1 MEHHSLSLLNDIAFS
16 IIFATFFS
24 HIARVTKQ
32 PLILGY
38 VAGGLLLGPNLGLGL
53 VVNEESIEL
62 ISEIGLILL
71 LFIIG
76 LEIDLKE
83 LARMGKSMFI
93 LGISQFVFCVLFGLF
108 FFKGILSGS
117 TGKFDLLY
125 FSIALAISSTMI
137 VVKLLHDKFEVST
150 IAGRLTIGVLVLQD
164 IWAIIFMGV
173 QPNLQD
179 PQILKIAG
187 SLGIGLVLICVA
199 FLISRFFLSRLFQAA
214 ASKPELILITSIAWC
229 FLLCGF
235 AERAGLSKEM
245 GALIAGVSIA
255 AFPYGADVIVKLS
268 GIRDFFIT
276 LFFVALGMKIP
287 IPSFQIISVSLIAVV
302 FVIFSRV
309 ITVATPVYFSG
320 KGLRAGVVT
329 GLNLAQISEFS
340 LVILALGMGYGH
352 ISKELESTVLT
363 SMILAS
369 VVSTYIILFNDPISR
384 FILKLLGM
392 VGLKEKEDEK
402 TESDITG
409 QPKRDIVILG
419 YFRIAQGLLEGI
431 EREKP
436 EWLNRI
442 LVVDFNPVF
451 RQSLEAKGIRWA
463 YGDLA
468 NPETLH
474 HLGIE
479 DARYVICTIS
489 DMILKGT
496 TNRRLLESL
505 KAICHHTQPS
515 IILTTDDAQEAD
527 VLVSS
532 GAAHVIVPGRISGM
546 SLFKEMK
553 TIVDHTKNGVEKS
566 AVKTVK
572 ATSATILDSKKK
584 KAVGKKTTSKSK
596 VKGK

>member
-1 MEHHSLSLLNDIAFS
+1 MEHHSLSLLNDIALS

-24 HIARVTKQ
+24 HIARITKQ

-38 VAGGLLLGPNLGLGL
+38 VAGGLLLGPNLGFSL
-53 VVNEESIEL
+53 VINEESIEL

-83 LARMGKSMFI
+83 LARMGKSMFV
-93 LGISQFVFCVLFGLF
+93 LGIVQFVFCVLFGLL
-108 FFKGILSGS
+108 FFKWILAGS
-117 TGKFDLLY
+117 TGRFDLLY
-125 FSIALAISSTMI
+125 FAIALAISSTMI

-173 QPNLQD
+173 QPNLQN

-187 SLGIGLVLICVA
+187 SLGIGLVLICVS
-199 FLISRFFLSRLFQAA
+199 FLISRFFLSKLFHAA

-235 AERAGLSKEM
+235 AEKAGLSKEM

-255 AFPYGADVIVKLS
+255 AFPYGADVIAKLS

-287 IPSFQIISVSLIAVV
+287 IPSVQILSISLIAVV

-309 ITVATPVYFSG
+309 VTVATPVYLSG
-320 KGLRAGVVT
+320 KGLRAGIVT

-340 LVILALGMGYGH
+340 LVILSLGMGYDH

-384 FILKLLGM
+384 FILKILNII
-392 VGLKEKEDEK
+392 GLKEKEDEEDQ
-402 TESDITG
+402 TESHITG
-409 QPKRDIVILG
+409 QSKRDIVILG

-442 LVVDFNPVF
+442 LIVDFNPVF

-479 DARYVICTIS
+479 EAKYVICTIS

-496 TNRRLLESL
+496 TSRRLLESL
-505 KAICHHTQPS
+505 KVICHRTQPS
-515 IILTTDDAQEAD
+515 IILTTDDVQEAEI
-527 VLVSS
+527 LVKS

-553 TIVDHTKNGVEKS
+553 TIVDHSKRSMENQTYD
-566 AVKTVK
+566 T
-572 ATSATILDSKKK
+572 KKK
-584 KAVGKKTTSKSK
+584 KPMRKKIASRAK
-596 VKGK
+596 VK

>member
-1 MEHHSLSLLNDIAFS
+1 MEHQSLSLLNDIALS

-24 HIARVTKQ
+24 HIARITKQ

-38 VAGGLLLGPNLGLGL
+38 VAGGLLLGPNLGLSL

-93 LGISQFVFCVLFGLF
+93 LGVVQFVFCVLFGLLF
-108 FFKGILSGS
+108 FREILSNFS
-117 TGKFDLLY
+117 GKFDLLY

-164 IWAIIFMGV
+164 IWAIIFMGI
-173 QPNLQD
+173 QPSLQD
-179 PQILKIAG
+179 PQILKIVS
-187 SLGIGLVLICVA
+187 SLGVGSILVCVS

-235 AERAGLSKEM
+235 AEKAGLSKEM
-245 GALIAGVSIA
+245 GALIAGISIA
-255 AFPYGADVIVKLS
+255 AFPYGADVIAKLS

-287 IPSFQIISVSLIAVV
+287 IPSIQIISVSLIAVV

-309 ITVATPVYFSG
+309 LTVATPVYFSG
-320 KGLRAGVVT
+320 RGLRAGIVT

-340 LVILALGMGYGH
+340 LVILSLGMGYGH

-369 VVSTYIILFNDPISR
+369 VVSTYIIFFNDPISR
-384 FILKLLGM
+384 FVLKLLGM
-392 VGLKEKEDEK
+392 VGLKEEER
-402 TESDITG
+402 TEPYTDG
-409 QPKRDIVILG
+409 RPKRDIVILG
-419 YFRIAQGLLEGI
+419 YFRIAQSLLEEI

-442 LVVDFNPVF
+442 LIVDFNPVF
-451 RQSLEAKGIRWA
+451 RRFLEAKGIRWA

-496 TNRRLLESL
+496 TNRRLLESI
-505 KAICHHTQPS
+505 KGICHHTQPS
-515 IILTTDDAQEAD
+515 IILTTDDVQEAE
-527 VLVSS
+527 VLIES

-553 TIVDHTKNGVEKS
+553 TIVDHSKNGITNVRLK
-566 AVKTVK
+566 
-572 ATSATILDSKKK
+572 SKKK
-584 KAVGKKTTSKSK
+584 QVVSKSK
-596 VKGK
+596 VRIK

>member
-1 MEHHSLSLLNDIAFS
+1 MEYHSLSLLNDIALS

-24 HIARVTKQ
+24 HIARITKQ

-38 VAGGLLLGPNLGLGL
+38 VAGGLLLGPNLGLSL
-53 VVNEESIEL
+53 VINEESIEL

-83 LARMGKSMFI
+83 LARMGKSMFV
-93 LGISQFVFCVLFGLF
+93 LGIVQFVFCVLFGFF
-108 FFKGILSGS
+108 FFKWILANS

-125 FSIALAISSTMI
+125 FAIALAISSTMI

-173 QPNLQD
+173 QPNLQN

-187 SLGIGLVLICVA
+187 SLGIGLVLICVS
-199 FLISRFFLSRLFQAA
+199 FLISRFFLSKLFNAA

-235 AERAGLSKEM
+235 AEKAGLSKEM

-255 AFPYGADVIVKLS
+255 AFPYGADVIAKLS

-287 IPSFQIISVSLIAVV
+287 IPSIQILSISLIAVV
-302 FVIFSRV
+302 FVILSRV
-309 ITVATPVYFSG
+309 ITVATPVYLSG
-320 KGLRAGVVT
+320 KGLRAGIVT

-340 LVILALGMGYGH
+340 LVILSLGMGYGH

-384 FILKLLGM
+384 FILKILNM
-392 VGLKEKEDEK
+392 IGLKEKEDEEDQ
-402 TESDITG
+402 TESYITG
-409 QPKRDIVILG
+409 QSKRDIVILG

-442 LVVDFNPVF
+442 LIVDFNPVF

-479 DARYVICTIS
+479 EAKYVICTIS

-496 TNRRLLESL
+496 TSRRLLESL
-505 KAICHHTQPS
+505 KVICHRTQPS
-515 IILTTDDAQEAD
+515 IILTTDDVQEAEI
-527 VLVSS
+527 LVKS

-553 TIVDHTKNGVEKS
+553 TIVDHSKRSLES
-566 AVKTVK
+566 Q
-572 ATSATILDSKKK
+572 TSSVKKK
-584 KAVGKKTTSKSK
+584 KTMKKKVSSTSKIK
-596 VKGK
+596 VK

>member
-1 MEHHSLSLLNDIAFS
+1 MEHHSLSLLNDIALS

-24 HIARVTKQ
+24 HIARITKQ

-38 VAGGLLLGPNLGLGL
+38 VAGGLLLGPNLGLSL
-53 VVNEESIEL
+53 VINEESIEL

-83 LARMGKSMFI
+83 LARMGKSMFV
-93 LGISQFVFCVLFGLF
+93 LGIVQFVFCVLFGLF
-108 FFKGILSGS
+108 FFQWILAGS
-117 TGKFDLLY
+117 TGRFDLLY
-125 FSIALAISSTMI
+125 FAIALAISSTMI

-173 QPNLQD
+173 QPNLQN

-187 SLGIGLVLICVA
+187 SLGIGLVLICVS
-199 FLISRFFLSRLFQAA
+199 FLISRFFLSKLFHAA

-235 AERAGLSKEM
+235 AEKAGLSKEM

-255 AFPYGADVIVKLS
+255 AFPYGADVIAKLS

-287 IPSFQIISVSLIAVV
+287 IPSIQILSVSLIAVV

-309 ITVATPVYFSG
+309 ITVATPVYLSG
-320 KGLRAGVVT
+320 KGLRAGIVA

-340 LVILALGMGYGH
+340 LVILSLGMGYGH

-384 FILKLLGM
+384 FILKILNM
-392 VGLKEKEDEK
+392 IGLKEKEDEEDQ
-402 TESDITG
+402 TESHITG
-409 QPKRDIVILG
+409 QSKRDIVILG

-442 LVVDFNPVF
+442 LIVDFNPVF

-479 DARYVICTIS
+479 EAKYVICTIS

-496 TNRRLLESL
+496 TSRRLLESL
-505 KAICHHTQPS
+505 KVICHRTQPS
-515 IILTTDDAQEAD
+515 IILTTDDVQEAEI
-527 VLVSS
+527 LVKS

-553 TIVDHTKNGVEKS
+553 TIVDHSKGAMEN
-566 AVKTVK
+566 
-572 ATSATILDSKKK
+572 IKKK
-584 KAVGKKTTSKSK
+584 KPIRKRVSPNSK
-596 VKGK
+596 VKVK

>member
-1 MEHHSLSLLNDIAFS
+1 MEHQSLSLLNDIALS
-16 IIFATFFS
+16 IIFATLFS
-24 HIARVTKQ
+24 HIARITKQ

-38 VAGGLLLGPNLGLGL
+38 VAGGLLLGPNLGLSL
-53 VVNEESIEL
+53 VVNKESIEL

-93 LGISQFVFCVLFGLF
+93 LGIVQFVFCVLLGLLF
-108 FFKGILSGS
+108 FREILANFS
-117 TGKFDLLY
+117 GKFDLLY
-125 FSIALAISSTMI
+125 FAIALAISSTMI

-164 IWAIIFMGV
+164 IWAIIFMGI
-173 QPNLQD
+173 QPSLQD
-179 PQILKIAG
+179 PQILKIVS
-187 SLGIGLVLICVA
+187 SLGVGSVLVCVS

-245 GALIAGVSIA
+245 GALIAGISIA
-255 AFPYGADVIVKLS
+255 AFPYGADVIAKLS

-287 IPSFQIISVSLIAVV
+287 IPSIQIISVSLVAVV

-309 ITVATPVYFSG
+309 LTVATPVYFSG
-320 KGLRAGVVT
+320 RGLRAGIVT

-340 LVILALGMGYGH
+340 LVILSLGMGYGH

-369 VVSTYIILFNDPISR
+369 VVSTYIIFFNDPISR
-384 FILKLLGM
+384 FILRLLGII
-392 VGLKEKEDEK
+392 GLKEEK
-402 TESDITG
+402 RTESYTNG
-409 QPKRDIVILG
+409 RPKRDIVILG
-419 YFRIAQGLLEGI
+419 YFRIAQSLLEEI

-442 LVVDFNPVF
+442 LIVDFNPVF
-451 RQSLEAKGIRWA
+451 RGFLEAKGIRWA

-496 TNRRLLESL
+496 TNRRLLESI
-505 KAICHHTQPS
+505 KGICHHTQPS
-515 IILTTDDAQEAD
+515 IILTTDDVEEAE
-527 VLVSS
+527 VLVKS

-553 TIVDHTKNGVEKS
+553 TIVNHSKNDTANVPLK
-566 AVKTVK
+566 
-572 ATSATILDSKKK
+572 SKKK
-584 KAVGKKTTSKSK
+584 PLKKQVVSKSK
-596 VKGK
+596 VKAK

>member
-1 MEHHSLSLLNDIAFS
+1 MEHHSLSLLNDIALS

-24 HIARVTKQ
+24 HIARITKQ

-38 VAGGLLLGPNLGLGL
+38 VAGGLLLGPNLGLSL
-53 VVNEESIEL
+53 VINEESIEL

-83 LARMGKSMFI
+83 LARMGKSMFV
-93 LGISQFVFCVLFGLF
+93 LGIVQFVFCVLFGLF
-108 FFKGILSGS
+108 FFQWILAGS
-117 TGKFDLLY
+117 TGRFDLLY
-125 FSIALAISSTMI
+125 FAIALAISSTMI

-173 QPNLQD
+173 QPNLQN

-187 SLGIGLVLICVA
+187 SLGIGLVLICVS
-199 FLISRFFLSRLFQAA
+199 FLISRFFLSKLFHAA

-235 AERAGLSKEM
+235 AEKAGLSKEM

-255 AFPYGADVIVKLS
+255 AFPYGADVIAKLS

-287 IPSFQIISVSLIAVV
+287 IPSIQILSVSLIAVV

-309 ITVATPVYFSG
+309 ITVATPVYLSG
-320 KGLRAGVVT
+320 KGLRAGIVA

-340 LVILALGMGYGH
+340 LVILSLGMGYGH

-384 FILKLLGM
+384 FILKILNM
-392 VGLKEKEDEK
+392 VGLKEKEDEEDQ
-402 TESDITG
+402 TESHITG
-409 QPKRDIVILG
+409 QSKRDIVILG

-442 LVVDFNPVF
+442 LIVDFNPVF

-479 DARYVICTIS
+479 EAKYVICTIS

-496 TNRRLLESL
+496 TSRRLLESL
-505 KAICHHTQPS
+505 KVICHRTQPS
-515 IILTTDDAQEAD
+515 IILTTDDVQEAEI
-527 VLVSS
+527 LVKS

-553 TIVDHTKNGVEKS
+553 TIVDHSKGAMEN
-566 AVKTVK
+566 
-572 ATSATILDSKKK
+572 IKKK
-584 KAVGKKTTSKSK
+584 KPIRKRVSPNSK
-596 VKGK
+596 VKAK

>member
-1 MEHHSLSLLNDIAFS
+1 MEHHSLSLLNDIALS

-24 HIARVTKQ
+24 HIARITKQ

-38 VAGGLLLGPNLGLGL
+38 VAGGLLLGPNLGFSL
-53 VVNEESIEL
+53 VINEESIEL

-83 LARMGKSMFI
+83 LARMGKSMFV
-93 LGISQFVFCVLFGLF
+93 LGIVQFVFCVLFGLL
-108 FFKGILSGS
+108 FFKWILAGS
-117 TGKFDLLY
+117 TGRFDLLY
-125 FSIALAISSTMI
+125 FAIALAISSTMI

-173 QPNLQD
+173 QPNLQN

-187 SLGIGLVLICVA
+187 SLGIGLVLICVS
-199 FLISRFFLSRLFQAA
+199 FLISRYFLSKLFHAA

-235 AERAGLSKEM
+235 AEKAGLSKEM

-255 AFPYGADVIVKLS
+255 AFPYGADVIAKLS

-287 IPSFQIISVSLIAVV
+287 IPSVQILSISLIAVV

-309 ITVATPVYFSG
+309 ITVATPVYLSG
-320 KGLRAGVVT
+320 KGLRAGIVT

-340 LVILALGMGYGH
+340 LVILSLGMGYGH

-384 FILKLLGM
+384 FILKILNII
-392 VGLKEKEDEK
+392 GLKEKEDEEDQ
-402 TESDITG
+402 TESHITG
-409 QPKRDIVILG
+409 QSKRDIVILG

-442 LVVDFNPVF
+442 LIVDFNPVF

-479 DARYVICTIS
+479 EAKYVICTIS

-496 TNRRLLESL
+496 TSRRLLESL
-505 KAICHHTQPS
+505 KVICHRTQPS
-515 IILTTDDAQEAD
+515 IILTTDDVQEAEI
-527 VLVSS
+527 LVKS

-553 TIVDHTKNGVEKS
+553 AIVDHSKQSMDNQTYD
-566 AVKTVK
+566 T
-572 ATSATILDSKKK
+572 KKK
-584 KAVGKKTTSKSK
+584 KPMRKKIASKAK
-596 VKGK
+596 VK

>member
-1 MEHHSLSLLNDIAFS
+1 MEHHSLSLLNDIALS

-24 HIARVTKQ
+24 HIARITKQ

-38 VAGGLLLGPNLGLGL
+38 VAGGLLLGPNLGFSL
-53 VVNEESIEL
+53 VINEESIEL

-83 LARMGKSMFI
+83 LARMGKSMFV
-93 LGISQFVFCVLFGLF
+93 LGIVQFVFCVLFGLL
-108 FFKGILSGS
+108 FFKWILAGS
-117 TGKFDLLY
+117 TGRFDLLY
-125 FSIALAISSTMI
+125 FAIALAISSTMI

-173 QPNLQD
+173 QPNLQN

-187 SLGIGLVLICVA
+187 SLGIGLVLICVS
-199 FLISRFFLSRLFQAA
+199 FLISRFFLSKLFHAA

-235 AERAGLSKEM
+235 AEKAGLSKEM

-255 AFPYGADVIVKLS
+255 AFPYGADVIAKLS

-287 IPSFQIISVSLIAVV
+287 IPSVQILSISLIAVV

-309 ITVATPVYFSG
+309 ITVATPVYLSG
-320 KGLRAGVVT
+320 KGLRAGIVT

-340 LVILALGMGYGH
+340 LVILSLGMGYGH

-384 FILKLLGM
+384 FILKILNII
-392 VGLKEKEDEK
+392 GLKEKEDEEDQ
-402 TESDITG
+402 TESHITG
-409 QPKRDIVILG
+409 QSKRDIVILG

-442 LVVDFNPVF
+442 LIVDFNPVF

-479 DARYVICTIS
+479 EAKYVICTIS

-496 TNRRLLESL
+496 TSRRLLESL
-505 KAICHHTQPS
+505 KVICHRTQPS
-515 IILTTDDAQEAD
+515 IILTTDDVQEAEI
-527 VLVSS
+527 LVKS

-553 TIVDHTKNGVEKS
+553 TIVDHSKQSMDNQTYD
-566 AVKTVK
+566 T
-572 ATSATILDSKKK
+572 KKK
-584 KAVGKKTTSKSK
+584 KPMRKKIASKTK
-596 VKGK
+596 VK

>member
-1 MEHHSLSLLNDIAFS
+1 MEHHSLSLLNDIALS

-24 HIARVTKQ
+24 HIARITKQ

-38 VAGGLLLGPNLGLGL
+38 VAGGLLLGPNLGLSL
-53 VVNEESIEL
+53 VINEESIEL

-83 LARMGKSMFI
+83 LARMGKSMFV
-93 LGISQFVFCVLFGLF
+93 LGIVQFVFCVLFGLF
-108 FFKGILSGS
+108 FFQWILAGS
-117 TGKFDLLY
+117 TGRFDLLY
-125 FSIALAISSTMI
+125 FAIALAISSTMI

-173 QPNLQD
+173 QPNLQN

-187 SLGIGLVLICVA
+187 SLGIGLVLICVS
-199 FLISRFFLSRLFQAA
+199 FLISRFFLSKLFHAA

-235 AERAGLSKEM
+235 AEKAGLSKEM

-255 AFPYGADVIVKLS
+255 AFPYGADVIAKLS

-287 IPSFQIISVSLIAVV
+287 IPSIQILSVSLIAVV

-309 ITVATPVYFSG
+309 ITVATPVYLSG
-320 KGLRAGVVT
+320 KGLRAGIVA

-340 LVILALGMGYGH
+340 LVILSLGMGYGH

-384 FILKLLGM
+384 FILKILNM
-392 VGLKEKEDEK
+392 IGLKEKEDEEDQ
-402 TESDITG
+402 TESHITG
-409 QPKRDIVILG
+409 QSKRDIVILG

-442 LVVDFNPVF
+442 LIVDFNPVF

-479 DARYVICTIS
+479 EAKYVICTIS

-496 TNRRLLESL
+496 TSRRLLESL
-505 KAICHHTQPS
+505 KVICHRTQPS
-515 IILTTDDAQEAD
+515 IILTTDDVQEAEI
-527 VLVSS
+527 LVKS

-553 TIVDHTKNGVEKS
+553 TIVDHSKGAMEN
-566 AVKTVK
+566 
-572 ATSATILDSKKK
+572 IKKK
-584 KAVGKKTTSKSK
+584 KPIRKRVSPNSK
-596 VKGK
+596 VKAK

>member
-1 MEHHSLSLLNDIAFS
+1 MEHHSLSLLNDIALS

-24 HIARVTKQ
+24 HIARITKQ

-38 VAGGLLLGPNLGLGL
+38 VAGGLLLGPNLGLSL
-53 VVNEESIEL
+53 VINEESIEL

-83 LARMGKSMFI
+83 LARMGKSMFV
-93 LGISQFVFCVLFGLF
+93 LGIVQFVFCVLFGLF
-108 FFKGILSGS
+108 FFQWILAGS
-117 TGKFDLLY
+117 TGRFDLLY
-125 FSIALAISSTMI
+125 FAIALAISSTMI

-173 QPNLQD
+173 QPNLQN

-187 SLGIGLVLICVA
+187 SLGIGLVLICVS
-199 FLISRFFLSRLFQAA
+199 FLISRFFLSKLFHAA

-235 AERAGLSKEM
+235 AEKAGLSKEM

-255 AFPYGADVIVKLS
+255 AFPYGADVIAKLS

-287 IPSFQIISVSLIAVV
+287 IPSIQILSVSLIAVV

-309 ITVATPVYFSG
+309 ITVATPVYLSG
-320 KGLRAGVVT
+320 KGLRAGIVA

-340 LVILALGMGYGH
+340 LVILSLGMGYGH

-384 FILKLLGM
+384 FILKILNM
-392 VGLKEKEDEK
+392 VGLKEKEDEEDQ
-402 TESDITG
+402 TESHITG
-409 QPKRDIVILG
+409 QSKRDIVILG

-442 LVVDFNPVF
+442 LIVDFNPVF

-479 DARYVICTIS
+479 EAKYVICTIS

-496 TNRRLLESL
+496 TSRRLLESL
-505 KAICHHTQPS
+505 KVICHRTQPS
-515 IILTTDDAQEAD
+515 IILTTDDVQEAEI
-527 VLVSS
+527 LVKS

-553 TIVDHTKNGVEKS
+553 TIVDHSKGAMED
-566 AVKTVK
+566 
-572 ATSATILDSKKK
+572 IKKK
-584 KAVGKKTTSKSK
+584 KTIRKKVSSNSK
-596 VKGK
+596 VKVK

>member
-1 MEHHSLSLLNDIAFS
+1 MEHHSLSLLNDIALS
-16 IIFATFFS
+16 IIFATFFA
-24 HIARVTKQ
+24 HIARITKQ

-38 VAGGLLLGPNLGLGL
+38 VAGGLLLGPNLGLSL

-93 LGISQFVFCVLFGLF
+93 LGIVQFVFCVLFGLLF
-108 FFKGILSGS
+108 FREILANFS
-117 TGKFDLLY
+117 GKFDLLY
-125 FSIALAISSTMI
+125 FAIALAISSTMI

-164 IWAIIFMGV
+164 IWAIIFMGI
-173 QPNLQD
+173 QPSLQD
-179 PQILKIAG
+179 PQILKIVS
-187 SLGIGLVLICVA
+187 SLGVGSVLVCVS

-235 AERAGLSKEM
+235 AEKAGLSKEM
-245 GALIAGVSIA
+245 GALIAGISIA
-255 AFPYGADVIVKLS
+255 AFPYGADVIAKLS

-287 IPSFQIISVSLIAVV
+287 IPSIQIISVSLIAVV

-309 ITVATPVYFSG
+309 LTVATPVYFSG
-320 KGLRAGVVT
+320 RGLRAGIVT

-340 LVILALGMGYGH
+340 LVILSLGMGYGH

-369 VVSTYIILFNDPISR
+369 VVSTYIIFFNDPISR
-384 FILKLLGM
+384 FVLKLLGM
-392 VGLKEKEDEK
+392 IGLKEEK
-402 TESDITG
+402 RTESYTNG
-409 QPKRDIVILG
+409 RSKRDIVILG
-419 YFRIAQGLLEGI
+419 YFRIAQSLLEEI

-436 EWLNRI
+436 EWFNRI
-442 LVVDFNPVF
+442 LIVDFNPVF
-451 RQSLEAKGIRWA
+451 RRFLEAKGIRWA

-468 NPETLH
+468 NLETLH

-496 TNRRLLESL
+496 TNRRLLESI
-505 KAICHHTQPS
+505 KGICHHTQPS
-515 IILTTDDAQEAD
+515 IILTTDDVQEAK
-527 VLVSS
+527 VLIES

-553 TIVDHTKNGVEKS
+553 TIVDHSDKS
-566 AVKTVK
+566 RVKTEP
-572 ATSATILDSKKK
+572 AHLSLETKKK
-584 KAVGKKTTSKSK
+584 KSIGKKARSKSK
-596 VKGK
+596 VRMK

>member
-1 MEHHSLSLLNDIAFS
+1 M
-16 IIFATFFS
+16 
-24 HIARVTKQ
+24 
-32 PLILGY
+32 
-38 VAGGLLLGPNLGLGL
+38 AGGLLLGPNLGFSL
-53 VVNEESIEL
+53 VINEESIEL

-83 LARMGKSMFI
+83 LARMGKSMFV
-93 LGISQFVFCVLFGLF
+93 LGIVQFVFCVLFGLL
-108 FFKGILSGS
+108 FFKWILAGS
-117 TGKFDLLY
+117 TGRFDLLY
-125 FSIALAISSTMI
+125 FAIALAISSTMI

-173 QPNLQD
+173 QPNLQN

-187 SLGIGLVLICVA
+187 SLGIGLVLICVS
-199 FLISRFFLSRLFQAA
+199 FLISRFFLSKLFHAA

-235 AERAGLSKEM
+235 AEKAGLSKEM

-255 AFPYGADVIVKLS
+255 AFPYGADVIAKLS

-287 IPSFQIISVSLIAVV
+287 IPSVQILSISLIAVV

-309 ITVATPVYFSG
+309 ITVATPVYLSG
-320 KGLRAGVVT
+320 KGLRAGIVT

-340 LVILALGMGYGH
+340 LVILSLGMGYGH

-384 FILKLLGM
+384 FILKILNII
-392 VGLKEKEDEK
+392 GLKEKEDEEDQ
-402 TESDITG
+402 TESHITG
-409 QPKRDIVILG
+409 QSKRDIVILG

-442 LVVDFNPVF
+442 LIVDFNPVF

-479 DARYVICTIS
+479 EAKYVICTIS

-496 TNRRLLESL
+496 TSRRLLESL
-505 KAICHHTQPS
+505 KVICHRTQPS
-515 IILTTDDAQEAD
+515 IILTTDDVQEAEI
-527 VLVSS
+527 LVKS

-553 TIVDHTKNGVEKS
+553 TIVDHSKQSMENQTYD
-566 AVKTVK
+566 T
-572 ATSATILDSKKK
+572 KKK
-584 KAVGKKTTSKSK
+584 KPMRKKIASKTK
-596 VKGK
+596 VK

>member
-1 MEHHSLSLLNDIAFS
+1 M
-16 IIFATFFS
+16 
-24 HIARVTKQ
+24 
-32 PLILGY
+32 
-38 VAGGLLLGPNLGLGL
+38 AGGLLLGPNLGLSL
-53 VVNEESIEL
+53 VINEESIEL

-83 LARMGKSMFI
+83 LARMGKSMFV
-93 LGISQFVFCVLFGLF
+93 LGIVQFVFCVLFGLF
-108 FFKGILSGS
+108 FFQWILAGS
-117 TGKFDLLY
+117 TGRFDLLY
-125 FSIALAISSTMI
+125 FAIALAISSTMI

-173 QPNLQD
+173 QPNLQN

-187 SLGIGLVLICVA
+187 SLGIGLVLICVS
-199 FLISRFFLSRLFQAA
+199 FLISRFFLSKLFHAA

-235 AERAGLSKEM
+235 AEKAGLSKEM

-255 AFPYGADVIVKLS
+255 AFPYGADVIAKLS

-287 IPSFQIISVSLIAVV
+287 IPSIQILSVSLIAVV

-309 ITVATPVYFSG
+309 ITVATPVYLSG
-320 KGLRAGVVT
+320 KGLRAGIVA

-340 LVILALGMGYGH
+340 LVILSLGMGYGH

-384 FILKLLGM
+384 FILKILNM
-392 VGLKEKEDEK
+392 VGLKEKEDEEDQ
-402 TESDITG
+402 TESHITG
-409 QPKRDIVILG
+409 QSKRDIVILG

-442 LVVDFNPVF
+442 LIVDFNPVF

-479 DARYVICTIS
+479 EAKYVICTIS

-496 TNRRLLESL
+496 TSRRLLESL
-505 KAICHHTQPS
+505 KVICHRTQPS
-515 IILTTDDAQEAD
+515 IILTTDDVQEAEI
-527 VLVSS
+527 LVKS

-553 TIVDHTKNGVEKS
+553 TIVDHSKGAMED
-566 AVKTVK
+566 
-572 ATSATILDSKKK
+572 IKKK
-584 KAVGKKTTSKSK
+584 KPIRKKVSSNSK
-596 VKGK
+596 VKVK

>member
-1 MEHHSLSLLNDIAFS
+1 MEHHSLSLLNDIALS

-24 HIARVTKQ
+24 HIARITKQ

-38 VAGGLLLGPNLGLGL
+38 VAGGLLLGPNLGFSL
-53 VVNEESIEL
+53 VINEESIEL

-83 LARMGKSMFI
+83 LARMGKSMFV
-93 LGISQFVFCVLFGLF
+93 LGIVQFVFCVLFGLL
-108 FFKGILSGS
+108 FFKWILAGS
-117 TGKFDLLY
+117 TGRFDLLY
-125 FSIALAISSTMI
+125 FAIALAISSTMI

-173 QPNLQD
+173 QPNLQN

-187 SLGIGLVLICVA
+187 SLGIGLVLICVS
-199 FLISRFFLSRLFQAA
+199 FLISRFFLSKLFHAA

-235 AERAGLSKEM
+235 AEKAGLSKEM

-255 AFPYGADVIVKLS
+255 AFPYGADVIAKLS

-287 IPSFQIISVSLIAVV
+287 IPSVQILSISLIAVV

-309 ITVATPVYFSG
+309 VTVATPVYLSG
-320 KGLRAGVVT
+320 KGLRAGIVT

-340 LVILALGMGYGH
+340 LVILSLGMGYGH

-384 FILKLLGM
+384 FILKILNII
-392 VGLKEKEDEK
+392 GLKEKEDEEDQ
-402 TESDITG
+402 TESHITG
-409 QPKRDIVILG
+409 QSKRDIVILG

-442 LVVDFNPVF
+442 LIVDFNPVF

-479 DARYVICTIS
+479 EAKYVICTIS

-496 TNRRLLESL
+496 TSRRLLESL
-505 KAICHHTQPS
+505 KVICHRTQPS
-515 IILTTDDAQEAD
+515 IILTTDDVQEAEI
-527 VLVSS
+527 LVKS

-553 TIVDHTKNGVEKS
+553 TIVDHSKRSMENQTYD
-566 AVKTVK
+566 T
-572 ATSATILDSKKK
+572 KKK
-584 KAVGKKTTSKSK
+584 KPMRKKIASRAK
-596 VKGK
+596 VK

>member
-1 MEHHSLSLLNDIAFS
+1 MEHHSLSLLNDIALS

-24 HIARVTKQ
+24 HIARITKQ

-38 VAGGLLLGPNLGLGL
+38 VAGGLLLGPNLGFSL
-53 VVNEESIEL
+53 VINEESIEL

-83 LARMGKSMFI
+83 LARMGKSMFV
-93 LGISQFVFCVLFGLF
+93 LGIVQFVFCVLSGLLF
-108 FFKGILSGS
+108 FKWILAGS
-117 TGKFDLLY
+117 TGRFDLLY
-125 FSIALAISSTMI
+125 FAIALAISSTMI

-173 QPNLQD
+173 QPNLQN

-187 SLGIGLVLICVA
+187 SLGIGLVLICVS
-199 FLISRFFLSRLFQAA
+199 FLISRYFLSKLFHAA

-235 AERAGLSKEM
+235 AEKAGLSKEM

-255 AFPYGADVIVKLS
+255 AFPYGADVIAKLS

-287 IPSFQIISVSLIAVV
+287 IPSVQILSISLIAVV

-309 ITVATPVYFSG
+309 ITVATPVYLSG
-320 KGLRAGVVT
+320 KGLRAGIVT

-340 LVILALGMGYGH
+340 LVILSLGMGYGH

-384 FILKLLGM
+384 FILKILNII
-392 VGLKEKEDEK
+392 GLKEKEDEEDQ
-402 TESDITG
+402 TESHITG
-409 QPKRDIVILG
+409 QSKRDIVILG

-442 LVVDFNPVF
+442 LIVDFNPVF

-479 DARYVICTIS
+479 EAKYVICTIS

-496 TNRRLLESL
+496 TSRRLLESL
-505 KAICHHTQPS
+505 KVICHRTQPS
-515 IILTTDDAQEAD
+515 IILTTDDVQEAEI
-527 VLVSS
+527 LVKS

-553 TIVDHTKNGVEKS
+553 AIVDHSKQSMDNQTYD
-566 AVKTVK
+566 T
-572 ATSATILDSKKK
+572 KKK
-584 KAVGKKTTSKSK
+584 KPMRKKIASKAK
-596 VKGK
+596 VK

>member
-1 MEHHSLSLLNDIAFS
+1 MEHHSLSLLNDIALS

-24 HIARVTKQ
+24 HIARITKQ

-38 VAGGLLLGPNLGLGL
+38 VAGGLLLGPNLGFSL
-53 VVNEESIEL
+53 VINEESIEL

-83 LARMGKSMFI
+83 LARMGKSMFV
-93 LGISQFVFCVLFGLF
+93 LGIVQFVFCVLFGLL
-108 FFKGILSGS
+108 FFKWILAGS
-117 TGKFDLLY
+117 TGRFDLLY
-125 FSIALAISSTMI
+125 FAIALAISSTMI

-173 QPNLQD
+173 QPNLQN

-187 SLGIGLVLICVA
+187 SLGIGLVLICVS
-199 FLISRFFLSRLFQAA
+199 FLISRFFLSKLFHAA

-235 AERAGLSKEM
+235 AEKAGLSKEM

-255 AFPYGADVIVKLS
+255 AFPYGADVIAKLS

-287 IPSFQIISVSLIAVV
+287 IPSFQILTISLIAVV

-309 ITVATPVYFSG
+309 ITVATPVYLSG
-320 KGLRAGVVT
+320 KGLRAGIVT

-340 LVILALGMGYGH
+340 LVILSLGMGYGH

-384 FILKLLGM
+384 FILKILNII
-392 VGLKEKEDEK
+392 GLKEKEDEEDQ
-402 TESDITG
+402 TESHITG
-409 QPKRDIVILG
+409 QSKRDIVILG

-442 LVVDFNPVF
+442 LIVDFNPVF

-479 DARYVICTIS
+479 EAKYVICTIS

-496 TNRRLLESL
+496 TSRRLLESL
-505 KAICHHTQPS
+505 KVICHRTQPS
-515 IILTTDDAQEAD
+515 IILTTDDVQEAEI
-527 VLVSS
+527 LVKS

-553 TIVDHTKNGVEKS
+553 TIVDHSKQSMENQTYD
-566 AVKTVK
+566 T
-572 ATSATILDSKKK
+572 KKK
-584 KAVGKKTTSKSK
+584 KPMRKKIASKTK
-596 VKGK
+596 VK

>member
-1 MEHHSLSLLNDIAFS
+1 MEHQSLSLLNDIALS

-24 HIARVTKQ
+24 HIARITKQ

-38 VAGGLLLGPNLGLGL
+38 VAGGLLLGPNLGLSL

-93 LGISQFVFCVLFGLF
+93 LGVIQFVFCVLFGLLF
-108 FFKGILSGS
+108 FREILANFS
-117 TGKFDLLY
+117 GKFDLLY
-125 FSIALAISSTMI
+125 FAIALAISSTMI

-164 IWAIIFMGV
+164 IWAIIFMGI
-173 QPNLQD
+173 QPSLQD
-179 PQILKIAG
+179 PQILKIVS
-187 SLGIGLVLICVA
+187 SLGVGSVLVCVS

-235 AERAGLSKEM
+235 AEKAGLSKEM
-245 GALIAGVSIA
+245 GALIAGISIA
-255 AFPYGADVIVKLS
+255 AFPYGADVIAKLS

-287 IPSFQIISVSLIAVV
+287 IPSIQIISVSLIAVV

-309 ITVATPVYFSG
+309 LTVATPVYFSG
-320 KGLRAGVVT
+320 RGLRAGIVT

-340 LVILALGMGYGH
+340 LVILSLGMGYGH

-369 VVSTYIILFNDPISR
+369 VVSTYIIFFNDPISR
-384 FILKLLGM
+384 FILKLLGII
-392 VGLKEKEDEK
+392 GLKEEK
-402 TESDITG
+402 RTESYANG
-409 QPKRDIVILG
+409 RPKRDIVILG
-419 YFRIAQGLLEGI
+419 YFRIAQSLLEEI

-442 LVVDFNPVF
+442 LIVDFNPVF
-451 RQSLEAKGIRWA
+451 RRFLEAKGIRWA

-496 TNRRLLESL
+496 TNRRLLESI
-505 KAICHHTQPS
+505 KGICHHTQPS
-515 IILTTDDAQEAD
+515 IILTTDDVQEAE
-527 VLVSS
+527 VLIES

-553 TIVDHTKNGVEKS
+553 TIVDHSKNGIANVPLK
-566 AVKTVK
+566 
-572 ATSATILDSKKK
+572 SKKK
-584 KAVGKKTTSKSK
+584 PLKKQVVSKSK
-596 VKGK
+596 VRMK

>member
-1 MEHHSLSLLNDIAFS
+1 MEHHSLSLLNDIALS

-24 HIARVTKQ
+24 HIARITKQ

-38 VAGGLLLGPNLGLGL
+38 VAGGLLLGPNLGFSL
-53 VVNEESIEL
+53 VINEESIEL

-83 LARMGKSMFI
+83 LARMGKSMFV
-93 LGISQFVFCVLFGLF
+93 LGIVQFVFCVLFGLL
-108 FFKGILSGS
+108 FFKWILAGS
-117 TGKFDLLY
+117 TGRFDLLY
-125 FSIALAISSTMI
+125 FAIALAISSTMI

-173 QPNLQD
+173 QPNLQN

-187 SLGIGLVLICVA
+187 SLGIGLVLICVS
-199 FLISRFFLSRLFQAA
+199 FLISRFFLSKLFHAA

-235 AERAGLSKEM
+235 AEKAGLSKEM

-255 AFPYGADVIVKLS
+255 AFPYGADVIAKLS

-287 IPSFQIISVSLIAVV
+287 IPSVQILSISLIAVV

-309 ITVATPVYFSG
+309 ITVATPVYLSG
-320 KGLRAGVVT
+320 KGLRAGIVT

-340 LVILALGMGYGH
+340 LVILSLGMGYGH

-384 FILKLLGM
+384 FILKILNII
-392 VGLKEKEDEK
+392 GLKEKEDEEDQ
-402 TESDITG
+402 TESHITG
-409 QPKRDIVILG
+409 QSKRDIVILG

-442 LVVDFNPVF
+442 LIVDFNPVF

-479 DARYVICTIS
+479 EAKYVICTIS

-496 TNRRLLESL
+496 TSRRLLESL
-505 KAICHHTQPS
+505 KVICHRTQPS
-515 IILTTDDAQEAD
+515 IILTTDDVQEAEI
-527 VLVSS
+527 LVKS

-553 TIVDHTKNGVEKS
+553 TIVDHSKQSMDNQTYD
-566 AVKTVK
+566 T
-572 ATSATILDSKKK
+572 KKK
-584 KAVGKKTTSKSK
+584 KPMRKKIASKAK
-596 VKGK
+596 VK

>member
-1 MEHHSLSLLNDIAFS
+1 MEHHSLSLLNDIALS
-16 IIFATFFS
+16 IIFATFFA
-24 HIARVTKQ
+24 HIARITKQ

-38 VAGGLLLGPNLGLGL
+38 VAGGLLLGPNLGLSL
-53 VVNEESIEL
+53 VVNKESIEL

-93 LGISQFVFCVLFGLF
+93 LGIVQFVFCVLFGLLF
-108 FFKGILSGS
+108 FREILANFS
-117 TGKFDLLY
+117 GKFDLLY
-125 FSIALAISSTMI
+125 FAIALAISSTMI

-164 IWAIIFMGV
+164 IWAIIFMGI
-173 QPNLQD
+173 QPSLQD
-179 PQILKIAG
+179 PQILKIVS
-187 SLGIGLVLICVA
+187 SLGVGSVLVCVS

-235 AERAGLSKEM
+235 AEKAGLSKEM
-245 GALIAGVSIA
+245 GALIAGISIA
-255 AFPYGADVIVKLS
+255 AFPYGADVIAKLS

-287 IPSFQIISVSLIAVV
+287 IPSIQIISVSLIAVV

-309 ITVATPVYFSG
+309 LTVATPVYFSG
-320 KGLRAGVVT
+320 RGLRAGIVT

-340 LVILALGMGYGH
+340 LVILSLGMGYGH

-369 VVSTYIILFNDPISR
+369 VVSTYIIFFNDPISR
-384 FILKLLGM
+384 FVLKLLGM
-392 VGLKEKEDEK
+392 IGLKEEK
-402 TESDITG
+402 RTESYTNG
-409 QPKRDIVILG
+409 RSKRDIVILG
-419 YFRIAQGLLEGI
+419 YFRIAQSLLEEI

-436 EWLNRI
+436 EWFNRI
-442 LVVDFNPVF
+442 LIVDFNPVF
-451 RQSLEAKGIRWA
+451 RRFLEAKGIRWA

-468 NPETLH
+468 NLETLH

-496 TNRRLLESL
+496 TNRRLLESI
-505 KAICHHTQPS
+505 KGICHHTQPS
-515 IILTTDDAQEAD
+515 IILTTDDVQEAK
-527 VLVSS
+527 VLIES

-553 TIVDHTKNGVEKS
+553 TIVDHSDKS
-566 AVKTVK
+566 RVKTEP
-572 ATSATILDSKKK
+572 AHLSLETKKK
-584 KAVGKKTTSKSK
+584 KSIGKKARSKSK
-596 VKGK
+596 VRMK

>member
-1 MEHHSLSLLNDIAFS
+1 MEHHSLSLLNDIALS

-24 HIARVTKQ
+24 HIARITKQ

-38 VAGGLLLGPNLGLGL
+38 VAGGLLLGPNLGLSL
-53 VVNEESIEL
+53 VINEESIEL

-83 LARMGKSMFI
+83 LARMGKSMFV
-93 LGISQFVFCVLFGLF
+93 LGIVQFVFCVLFGLF
-108 FFKGILSGS
+108 FFQWILAGS
-117 TGKFDLLY
+117 TGRFDLLY
-125 FSIALAISSTMI
+125 FAIALAISSTMI

-173 QPNLQD
+173 QPNLQN

-187 SLGIGLVLICVA
+187 SLGIGLVLICVS
-199 FLISRFFLSRLFQAA
+199 FLISRFFLSKLFHAA

-235 AERAGLSKEM
+235 AEKAGLSKEM

-255 AFPYGADVIVKLS
+255 AFPYGADVIAKLS

-287 IPSFQIISVSLIAVV
+287 IPSIQILSVSLIAVV

-309 ITVATPVYFSG
+309 ITVATPVYLSG
-320 KGLRAGVVT
+320 KGLRAGIVA

-340 LVILALGMGYGH
+340 LVILSLGMGYGH

-384 FILKLLGM
+384 FILKILNM
-392 VGLKEKEDEK
+392 VGLKEKEDEEDQ
-402 TESDITG
+402 TESHITG
-409 QPKRDIVILG
+409 QSKRDIVILG

-442 LVVDFNPVF
+442 LIVDFNPVF

-479 DARYVICTIS
+479 EAKYVICTIS

-496 TNRRLLESL
+496 TSRRLLESL
-505 KAICHHTQPS
+505 KVICHRTQPS
-515 IILTTDDAQEAD
+515 IILTTDDVQEAEI
-527 VLVSS
+527 LVKS

-553 TIVDHTKNGVEKS
+553 TIVDHSKGAMEN
-566 AVKTVK
+566 
-572 ATSATILDSKKK
+572 IKKK
-584 KAVGKKTTSKSK
+584 KPIRKKVSSNSK
-596 VKGK
+596 VKVK

>member
-1 MEHHSLSLLNDIAFS
+1 MEHQSLSLLNDIALS

-24 HIARVTKQ
+24 HIARITKQ

-38 VAGGLLLGPNLGLGL
+38 VAGGLLLGPNLGLSL

-93 LGISQFVFCVLFGLF
+93 LGVVQFVFCVLFGLLF
-108 FFKGILSGS
+108 FREILSNFS
-117 TGKFDLLY
+117 GKFDLLY

-164 IWAIIFMGV
+164 IWAIIFMGI
-173 QPNLQD
+173 QPSLQD
-179 PQILKIAG
+179 PQILKIVS
-187 SLGIGLVLICVA
+187 SLGVGSILVCVS

-235 AERAGLSKEM
+235 AEKAGLSKEM
-245 GALIAGVSIA
+245 GALIAGISIA
-255 AFPYGADVIVKLS
+255 AFPYGADVIAKLS

-287 IPSFQIISVSLIAVV
+287 IPSIQIISVSLIAVV

-309 ITVATPVYFSG
+309 LTVATPVYFSG
-320 KGLRAGVVT
+320 RGLRAGIVT

-340 LVILALGMGYGH
+340 LVILSLGMGYGH

-369 VVSTYIILFNDPISR
+369 VVSTYIIFFNDPISR
-384 FILKLLGM
+384 FVLKLLGM
-392 VGLKEKEDEK
+392 VGLKEEER
-402 TESDITG
+402 TESYTDG
-409 QPKRDIVILG
+409 RPKRDIVILG
-419 YFRIAQGLLEGI
+419 YFRIAQSLLEEI

-442 LVVDFNPVF
+442 LIVDFNPVF
-451 RQSLEAKGIRWA
+451 RRFLEAKGIRWA

-496 TNRRLLESL
+496 TNRRLLESI
-505 KAICHHTQPS
+505 KGICHHTQPS
-515 IILTTDDAQEAD
+515 IILTTDDVQEAE
-527 VLVSS
+527 VLIES

-553 TIVDHTKNGVEKS
+553 TIVDHSKNGITNVRLK
-566 AVKTVK
+566 
-572 ATSATILDSKKK
+572 SKKK
-584 KAVGKKTTSKSK
+584 QVVSKSK
-596 VKGK
+596 VRIK

>member
-1 MEHHSLSLLNDIAFS
+1 MEHHSLSLLNDIALS

-24 HIARVTKQ
+24 HIARITKQ

-38 VAGGLLLGPNLGLGL
+38 VAGGLLLGPNLGFSL
-53 VVNEESIEL
+53 VINEESIEL

-83 LARMGKSMFI
+83 LARMGKSMFV
-93 LGISQFVFCVLFGLF
+93 LGIVQFVFCVLFGLL
-108 FFKGILSGS
+108 FFKWILAGS
-117 TGKFDLLY
+117 TGRFDLLY
-125 FSIALAISSTMI
+125 FAIALAISSTMI

-173 QPNLQD
+173 QPNLQN

-187 SLGIGLVLICVA
+187 SLGIGLVLICVS
-199 FLISRFFLSRLFQAA
+199 FLISRFFLSKLFHAA

-235 AERAGLSKEM
+235 AEKAGLSKEM

-255 AFPYGADVIVKLS
+255 AFPYGADVIAKLS

-287 IPSFQIISVSLIAVV
+287 IPSVQILSISLIAVV

-309 ITVATPVYFSG
+309 ITVATPVYLSG
-320 KGLRAGVVT
+320 KGLRAGIVT

-340 LVILALGMGYGH
+340 LVILSLGMGYGH

-384 FILKLLGM
+384 FILKILNII
-392 VGLKEKEDEK
+392 GLKEKEDEEDQ
-402 TESDITG
+402 TESHITG
-409 QPKRDIVILG
+409 QSKRDIVILG

-442 LVVDFNPVF
+442 LIVDFNPVF

-479 DARYVICTIS
+479 EAKYVICTIS

-496 TNRRLLESL
+496 TSRRLLESL
-505 KAICHHTQPS
+505 KVICHRTQPS
-515 IILTTDDAQEAD
+515 IILTTDDVQEAEI
-527 VLVSS
+527 LVKS

-553 TIVDHTKNGVEKS
+553 AIVDHSKQSMDNQTYD
-566 AVKTVK
+566 T
-572 ATSATILDSKKK
+572 KKK
-584 KAVGKKTTSKSK
+584 KPMRKKIASKAK
-596 VKGK
+596 VK

>member
-1 MEHHSLSLLNDIAFS
+1 MEHHSLSLLNDIALS

-24 HIARVTKQ
+24 HIARITKQ

-38 VAGGLLLGPNLGLGL
+38 VAGGLLLGPNLGFGL
-53 VVNEESIEL
+53 VVNKESIEL

-93 LGISQFVFCVLFGLF
+93 LGISQFVFCVLFGLVF
-108 FFKGILSGS
+108 FQKILSS
-117 TGKFDLLY
+117 SGKFDLLY

-179 PQILKIAG
+179 PQILKIVS
-187 SLGIGLVLICVA
+187 SLGIGLVLIGVA

-229 FLLCGF
+229 FLLCGL

-255 AFPYGADVIVKLS
+255 AFPYGADVIAKLS

-287 IPSFQIISVSLIAVV
+287 IPSLQIVTVSLIAVA
-302 FVIFSRV
+302 FVLVSRV
-309 ITVATPVYFSG
+309 VTVATPVFLSG
-320 KGLRAGVVT
+320 KGLRAGIVT

-340 LVILALGMGYGH
+340 LVILSLGMGYGH
-352 ISKELESTVLT
+352 ISQELESTVLT

-384 FILKLLGM
+384 FILRILGLI
-392 VGLKEKEDEK
+392 GIKERAERK
-402 TESDITG
+402 TESDLTG

-442 LVVDFNPVF
+442 LIVDFNPVF

-479 DARYVICTIS
+479 DARYIICTIS

-505 KAICHHTQPS
+505 KGISHHGQPS
-515 IILTTDDAQEAD
+515 IILTTDDATEAA
-527 VLVSS
+527 VLVES

-546 SLFKEMK
+546 SLFREMK
-553 TIVDHTKNGVEKS
+553 TIVDVSKNGRSEAS
-566 AVKTVK
+566 HSETMRSPKT
-572 ATSATILDSKKK
+572 AKKK
-584 KAVGKKTTSKSK
+584 TPRKKAIGGSKSR
-596 VKGK
+596 GK

>member
-1 MEHHSLSLLNDIAFS
+1 MEHHSLSLLNDIALS
-16 IIFATFFS
+16 IIFATLFA
-24 HIARVTKQ
+24 HIARITKQ

-53 VVNEESIEL
+53 VINEESIEL

-83 LARMGKSMFI
+83 LARMGKSMFL
-93 LGISQFVFCVLFGLF
+93 LGIIQFVFCVLFGLLF
-108 FFKGILSGS
+108 FREILFSFS
-117 TGKFDLLY
+117 GKFDLLY
-125 FSIALAISSTMI
+125 FAIALAISSTMI

-164 IWAIIFMGV
+164 IWAIIFMGI
-173 QPNLQD
+173 QPSLQD
-179 PQILKIAG
+179 PQILKIVS
-187 SLGIGLVLICVA
+187 SLGVGSVLVCVS

-229 FLLCGF
+229 FLLCGL

-245 GALIAGVSIA
+245 GALIAGISIA
-255 AFPYGADVIVKLS
+255 AFPYGADVIAKLS

-287 IPSFQIISVSLIAVV
+287 IPSIQIISVSLIAVV

-320 KGLRAGVVT
+320 RGLRAGIVT

-340 LVILALGMGYGH
+340 LVILSLGMGYGH

-369 VVSTYIILFNDPISR
+369 VVSTYIIFFNDPISR
-384 FILKLLGM
+384 FVLRLLGTI
-392 VGLKEKEDEK
+392 GLKEEDRVEFH
-402 TESDITG
+402 TDG
-409 QPKRDIVILG
+409 RPKRDIVILG
-419 YFRIAQGLLEGI
+419 YFRIAQSLLEEM

-442 LVVDFNPVF
+442 LIVDFNPVF
-451 RQSLEAKGIRWA
+451 RRSLEAKGIRWA

-496 TNRRLLESL
+496 TNRRLLESI
-505 KAICHHTQPS
+505 KGICRHTQPS
-515 IILTTDDAQEAD
+515 IILTTDDAQEAET
-527 VLVSS
+527 LIEN
-532 GAAHVIVPGRISGM
+532 GAAHVVVPGKISGI

-553 TIVDHTKNGVEKS
+553 TIVDHSKSGIENVPVE
-566 AVKTVK
+566 T
-572 ATSATILDSKKK
+572 KKK
-584 KAVGKKTTSKSK
+584 RSNKQVVSKSK
-596 VKGK
+596 VRVKRIN

>member
-1 MEHHSLSLLNDIAFS
+1 MEHHSLSLLNDIALS

-93 LGISQFVFCVLFGLF
+93 LGITQFVFCVLFGLL
-108 FFKGILSGS
+108 FFKGILAGFA
-117 TGKFDLLY
+117 GKFDLLY
-125 FSIALAISSTMI
+125 FAIALGISSTMI

-173 QPNLQD
+173 QPNLQN
-179 PQILKIAG
+179 PQILKIGG

-229 FLLCGF
+229 FLLCGL

-255 AFPYGADVIVKLS
+255 AFPYGADVIAKLS

-287 IPSFQIISVSLIAVV
+287 IPSIQIISVSLIAVV

-320 KGLRAGVVT
+320 KGLRAGIVT

-384 FILKLLGM
+384 FILRILGM
-392 VGLKEKEDEK
+392 IGLKEKEKEEDQ
-402 TESDITG
+402 TESHITG

-419 YFRIAQGLLEGI
+419 YFRIAQGLLEEI

-442 LVVDFNPVF
+442 LIVDFNPVF
-451 RQSLEAKGIRWA
+451 RQFLEAKGIRWA

-496 TNRRLLESL
+496 TSRRLLESL
-505 KAICHHTQPS
+505 KGICHRRQPS
-515 IILTTDDAQEAD
+515 IILTTDDVQEAKI
-527 VLVSS
+527 LVES

-546 SLFKEMK
+546 SLFKEMN
-553 TIVDHTKNGVEKS
+553 TIVDRSDKGR
-566 AVKTVK
+566 VKTEPVNFSLETK
-572 ATSATILDSKKK
+572 EKKPI
-584 KAVGKKTTSKSK
+584 GKKVRSKSK
-596 VKGK
+596 VRVK

>member
-1 MEHHSLSLLNDIAFS
+1 MEHHSLSLLNDIALS

-24 HIARVTKQ
+24 HIARITKQ

-38 VAGGLLLGPNLGLGL
+38 VAGGLLLGPNLGLSL
-53 VVNEESIEL
+53 VINEESIEL

-83 LARMGKSMFI
+83 LARMGKSMFV
-93 LGISQFVFCVLFGLF
+93 LGIVQFVFCVLFGLL
-108 FFKGILSGS
+108 FFKWILAGS
-117 TGKFDLLY
+117 TGRFDLLY
-125 FSIALAISSTMI
+125 FAIALAISSTMI

-173 QPNLQD
+173 QPNLQN

-187 SLGIGLVLICVA
+187 SLGIGLVLICVS
-199 FLISRFFLSRLFQAA
+199 FLISRFFLSKLFHAA

-235 AERAGLSKEM
+235 AEKAGLSKEM

-255 AFPYGADVIVKLS
+255 AFPYGADVIAKLS

-287 IPSFQIISVSLIAVV
+287 IPSFQILTISLIAVV

-309 ITVATPVYFSG
+309 ITVATPVYLSG
-320 KGLRAGVVT
+320 KGLRAGIVT

-340 LVILALGMGYGH
+340 LVILSLGMGYGH

-384 FILKLLGM
+384 FILKILNII
-392 VGLKEKEDEK
+392 GLKEKEDEEDQ
-402 TESDITG
+402 TESHITG
-409 QPKRDIVILG
+409 QSKRDIVILG

-442 LVVDFNPVF
+442 LIVDFNPVF

-479 DARYVICTIS
+479 EAKYVICTIS

-496 TNRRLLESL
+496 TSRRLLESL
-505 KAICHHTQPS
+505 KVICHRTQPS
-515 IILTTDDAQEAD
+515 IILTTDDVQEAEI
-527 VLVSS
+527 LVKS

-553 TIVDHTKNGVEKS
+553 TIVDHSKQSMENQTYD
-566 AVKTVK
+566 T
-572 ATSATILDSKKK
+572 KKK
-584 KAVGKKTTSKSK
+584 KPMRKKIASKTK
-596 VKGK
+596 VK

>member
-1 MEHHSLSLLNDIAFS
+1 MEHHSLSLLNDIALS

-24 HIARVTKQ
+24 HIARITKQ

-38 VAGGLLLGPNLGLGL
+38 VAGGLLLGPNLGFGL
-53 VVNEESIEL
+53 VVNKESIEL

-93 LGISQFVFCVLFGLF
+93 LGISQFVFCVLFGLVF
-108 FFKGILSGS
+108 FQKILSS
-117 TGKFDLLY
+117 SGKFDLLY

-179 PQILKIAG
+179 PQILKIVS
-187 SLGIGLVLICVA
+187 SLGIGLVLIGVA

-229 FLLCGF
+229 FLLCGL

-255 AFPYGADVIVKLS
+255 AFPYGADVIAKLS

-287 IPSFQIISVSLIAVV
+287 IPSLLIVTVSLIAVA
-302 FVIFSRV
+302 FVLVSRV
-309 ITVATPVYFSG
+309 VTVATPVFLSG
-320 KGLRAGVVT
+320 KGLRAGIVT

-340 LVILALGMGYGH
+340 LVILSLGMGYGH
-352 ISKELESTVLT
+352 ISQELESTVLT

-384 FILKLLGM
+384 FILRILGLI
-392 VGLKEKEDEK
+392 GIKERAERK
-402 TESDITG
+402 TESDLTG

-442 LVVDFNPVF
+442 LIVDFNPVF

-479 DARYVICTIS
+479 DARYIICTIS

-505 KAICHHTQPS
+505 KGISHHGQPS
-515 IILTTDDAQEAD
+515 IILTTDDATEAA
-527 VLVSS
+527 VLVES

-546 SLFKEMK
+546 SLFREMK
-553 TIVDHTKNGVEKS
+553 TIVDVSKNGRSEAS
-566 AVKTVK
+566 HSETMRSPKT
-572 ATSATILDSKKK
+572 AKKK
-584 KAVGKKTTSKSK
+584 TPRKKAIGGSKSR
-596 VKGK
+596 GK

>member
-1 MEHHSLSLLNDIAFS
+1 MEHHSLSLLNDIALS

-24 HIARVTKQ
+24 HIARITKQ

-38 VAGGLLLGPNLGLGL
+38 VAGGLLLGPNLGFSL
-53 VVNEESIEL
+53 VINEESIEL

-83 LARMGKSMFI
+83 LARMGKSMFV
-93 LGISQFVFCVLFGLF
+93 LGIVQFVFCVLFGLL
-108 FFKGILSGS
+108 FFKWILAGS
-117 TGKFDLLY
+117 TGRFDLLY
-125 FSIALAISSTMI
+125 FAIALAISSTMI

-173 QPNLQD
+173 QPNLQN

-187 SLGIGLVLICVA
+187 SLGIGLVLICVS
-199 FLISRFFLSRLFQAA
+199 FLISRFFLSKLFHAA

-235 AERAGLSKEM
+235 AEKAGLSKEM

-255 AFPYGADVIVKLS
+255 AFPYGADVIAKLS

-287 IPSFQIISVSLIAVV
+287 IPSVQILSISLIAVV

-309 ITVATPVYFSG
+309 ITVATPVYLSG
-320 KGLRAGVVT
+320 KGLRAGIVT

-340 LVILALGMGYGH
+340 LVILSLGMGYGH

-384 FILKLLGM
+384 FILKILNII
-392 VGLKEKEDEK
+392 GLKEKEDEEDQ
-402 TESDITG
+402 TESHITG
-409 QPKRDIVILG
+409 QSKRDIVILG

-442 LVVDFNPVF
+442 LIVDFNPVF

-479 DARYVICTIS
+479 EAKYVICTIS

-496 TNRRLLESL
+496 TSRRLLESL
-505 KAICHHTQPS
+505 KVICHRTQPS
-515 IILTTDDAQEAD
+515 IILTTDDVQEAEI
-527 VLVSS
+527 LVKS

-553 TIVDHTKNGVEKS
+553 TIVDHSKQSMENQTYD
-566 AVKTVK
+566 T
-572 ATSATILDSKKK
+572 KKK
-584 KAVGKKTTSKSK
+584 KPMRKKIASKTK
-596 VKGK
+596 VK

>member
-1 MEHHSLSLLNDIAFS
+1 MEHHSLSLLNDIALS

-24 HIARVTKQ
+24 HIARITKQ

-38 VAGGLLLGPNLGLGL
+38 VAGGLLLGPNLGLSL
-53 VVNEESIEL
+53 VINEESIEL

-83 LARMGKSMFI
+83 LARMGKSMFV
-93 LGISQFVFCVLFGLF
+93 LGIVQFVFCVLFGLF
-108 FFKGILSGS
+108 FFQWILAGS
-117 TGKFDLLY
+117 TGRFDLLY
-125 FSIALAISSTMI
+125 FAIALAISSTMV

-173 QPNLQD
+173 QPNLQN

-187 SLGIGLVLICVA
+187 SLGIGLVLICVS
-199 FLISRFFLSRLFQAA
+199 FLISRFFLSKLFHAA

-235 AERAGLSKEM
+235 AEKAGLSKEM

-255 AFPYGADVIVKLS
+255 AFPYGADVIAKLS

-287 IPSFQIISVSLIAVV
+287 IPSIQILSVSLIAVV

-309 ITVATPVYFSG
+309 ITVATPVYLSG
-320 KGLRAGVVT
+320 KGLRAGIVA

-340 LVILALGMGYGH
+340 LVILSLGMGYGH

-384 FILKLLGM
+384 FILKILNM
-392 VGLKEKEDEK
+392 VGLKEKEDEEDQ
-402 TESDITG
+402 TESHITG
-409 QPKRDIVILG
+409 QSKRDIVILG

-442 LVVDFNPVF
+442 LIVDFNPVF

-479 DARYVICTIS
+479 EAKYVICTIS

-496 TNRRLLESL
+496 TSRRLLESL
-505 KAICHHTQPS
+505 KVICHRTQPS
-515 IILTTDDAQEAD
+515 IILTTDDVQEAEI
-527 VLVSS
+527 LVKS

-553 TIVDHTKNGVEKS
+553 TIVDHSKGAMEN
-566 AVKTVK
+566 
-572 ATSATILDSKKK
+572 IKKK
-584 KAVGKKTTSKSK
+584 KPIRKRVSPNSK
-596 VKGK
+596 VKAK

>member
-1 MEHHSLSLLNDIAFS
+1 MEHHSLSLLNDIALS

-24 HIARVTKQ
+24 HIARITKQ

-38 VAGGLLLGPNLGLGL
+38 VAGGLLLGPNLGLSL
-53 VVNEESIEL
+53 VINEESIEL

-83 LARMGKSMFI
+83 LARMGKSMFV
-93 LGISQFVFCVLFGLF
+93 LGIVQFVFCVLSGLLF
-108 FFKGILSGS
+108 FKWILAGS
-117 TGKFDLLY
+117 TGRFDLLY
-125 FSIALAISSTMI
+125 FAIALAISSTMI

-173 QPNLQD
+173 QPNLQN

-187 SLGIGLVLICVA
+187 SLGIGLVLICVS
-199 FLISRFFLSRLFQAA
+199 FLISRFFLSKLFHAA

-235 AERAGLSKEM
+235 AEKAGLSKEM

-255 AFPYGADVIVKLS
+255 AFPYGADVIAKLS

-287 IPSFQIISVSLIAVV
+287 IPSVQILSISLIAVV

-309 ITVATPVYFSG
+309 ITVATPVYLSG
-320 KGLRAGVVT
+320 KGLRAGIVT

-340 LVILALGMGYGH
+340 LVILSLGMGYGH

-384 FILKLLGM
+384 FILKILN
-392 VGLKEKEDEK
+392 VIGLKEKEDEENQ
-402 TESDITG
+402 TESHITG
-409 QPKRDIVILG
+409 QSKRDIVILG

-442 LVVDFNPVF
+442 LIVDFNPVF

-479 DARYVICTIS
+479 EAKYVICTIS

-496 TNRRLLESL
+496 TSRRLLESL
-505 KAICHHTQPS
+505 KVICHRTQPS
-515 IILTTDDAQEAD
+515 IILTTDDVQEAEI
-527 VLVSS
+527 LVKS

-553 TIVDHTKNGVEKS
+553 TIVDHSKQSMENQTYN
-566 AVKTVK
+566 T
-572 ATSATILDSKKK
+572 KKK
-584 KAVGKKTTSKSK
+584 KPMRKKVVSK
-596 VKGK
+596 VK

>member
-1 MEHHSLSLLNDIAFS
+1 MEHHSLSLLNDIALS

-24 HIARVTKQ
+24 HIARITKQ

-38 VAGGLLLGPNLGLGL
+38 VAGGLLLGPNLGLSL
-53 VVNEESIEL
+53 VINEESIEL

-83 LARMGKSMFI
+83 LARMGKSMFV
-93 LGISQFVFCVLFGLF
+93 LGIVQFVFCVLFGLF
-108 FFKGILSGS
+108 FFQWILAGS
-117 TGKFDLLY
+117 TGRFDLLY
-125 FSIALAISSTMI
+125 FAIALAISSTMI

-173 QPNLQD
+173 QPNLQN

-187 SLGIGLVLICVA
+187 SLGIGLVLICVS
-199 FLISRFFLSRLFQAA
+199 FLISRFFLSKLFHAA

-235 AERAGLSKEM
+235 AEKAGLSKEM

-255 AFPYGADVIVKLS
+255 AFPYGADVIAKLS

-287 IPSFQIISVSLIAVV
+287 IPSIQILSVSLIAVV

-309 ITVATPVYFSG
+309 ITVATPVYLSG
-320 KGLRAGVVT
+320 KGLRAGIVA

-340 LVILALGMGYGH
+340 LVILSLGMGYGH

-384 FILKLLGM
+384 FILKILNM
-392 VGLKEKEDEK
+392 VGLKEKEDEEDQ
-402 TESDITG
+402 TESHITG
-409 QPKRDIVILG
+409 QSKRDIVILG

-442 LVVDFNPVF
+442 LIVDFNPVF

-479 DARYVICTIS
+479 EAKYVICTIS

-496 TNRRLLESL
+496 TSRRLLESL
-505 KAICHHTQPS
+505 KVICHRTQPS
-515 IILTTDDAQEAD
+515 IILTTDDVQEAEI
-527 VLVSS
+527 LVKS

-553 TIVDHTKNGVEKS
+553 TIVDHSKGAMED
-566 AVKTVK
+566 
-572 ATSATILDSKKK
+572 IKKK
-584 KAVGKKTTSKSK
+584 KPIRKKVSSNSK
-596 VKGK
+596 VKVK

>member
-1 MEHHSLSLLNDIAFS
+1 MEHHSLSLLNDIALS

-24 HIARVTKQ
+24 HIARITKQ

-38 VAGGLLLGPNLGLGL
+38 VAGGLLLGPNLGFSL
-53 VVNEESIEL
+53 VINEESIEL

-83 LARMGKSMFI
+83 LARMGKSMFV
-93 LGISQFVFCVLFGLF
+93 LGIVQFVFCVLSGLLF
-108 FFKGILSGS
+108 FKWILAGS
-117 TGKFDLLY
+117 TGRFDLLY
-125 FSIALAISSTMI
+125 FAIALAISSTMI

-173 QPNLQD
+173 QPNLQN

-187 SLGIGLVLICVA
+187 SLGIGLVLICVS
-199 FLISRFFLSRLFQAA
+199 FLISRFFLSKLFHAA

-235 AERAGLSKEM
+235 AEKAGLSKEM

-255 AFPYGADVIVKLS
+255 AFPYGADVIAKLS

-287 IPSFQIISVSLIAVV
+287 IPSVQILSISLIAVV

-309 ITVATPVYFSG
+309 ITVATPVYLSG
-320 KGLRAGVVT
+320 KGLRAGIVT

-340 LVILALGMGYGH
+340 LVILSLGMGYGH

-384 FILKLLGM
+384 FILKILNII
-392 VGLKEKEDEK
+392 GLKEKEDEEDQ
-402 TESDITG
+402 TESHITG
-409 QPKRDIVILG
+409 QSKRDIVILG

-442 LVVDFNPVF
+442 LIVDFNPVF

-479 DARYVICTIS
+479 EAKYVICTIS

-496 TNRRLLESL
+496 TSRRLLESL
-505 KAICHHTQPS
+505 KVICHRTQPS
-515 IILTTDDAQEAD
+515 IILTTDDVQEAEI
-527 VLVSS
+527 LVKS

-553 TIVDHTKNGVEKS
+553 AIVDHSKQSMDNQTYD
-566 AVKTVK
+566 T
-572 ATSATILDSKKK
+572 KKK
-584 KAVGKKTTSKSK
+584 KPMRKKIASKAK
-596 VKGK
+596 VK

>member
-1 MEHHSLSLLNDIAFS
+1 MEHHSLSLLNDIALS

-24 HIARVTKQ
+24 HIARITKQ

-38 VAGGLLLGPNLGLGL
+38 VAGGLLLGPNLGLSL
-53 VVNEESIEL
+53 VINEESIEL

-83 LARMGKSMFI
+83 LARMGKSMFV
-93 LGISQFVFCVLFGLF
+93 LGIVQFEFCVLFGLF
-108 FFKGILSGS
+108 FFQWILAGS
-117 TGKFDLLY
+117 TGRFDLLY
-125 FSIALAISSTMI
+125 FAVALAISSTMI

-173 QPNLQD
+173 QPNLQN

-187 SLGIGLVLICVA
+187 SLGIGLVLICVS
-199 FLISRFFLSRLFQAA
+199 FLISRFFLSKLFHAA

-235 AERAGLSKEM
+235 AEKAGLSKEM

-255 AFPYGADVIVKLS
+255 AFPYGADVIAKLS

-287 IPSFQIISVSLIAVV
+287 IPSIQILSVSLIAVV

-309 ITVATPVYFSG
+309 ITVATPVYLSG
-320 KGLRAGVVT
+320 KGLRAGIVA

-340 LVILALGMGYGH
+340 LVILSLGMGYGH

-384 FILKLLGM
+384 FILKILNM
-392 VGLKEKEDEK
+392 VGLKEKEDEEDQ
-402 TESDITG
+402 TESHITG
-409 QPKRDIVILG
+409 QSKRDIVILG

-442 LVVDFNPVF
+442 LIVDFNPVF

-479 DARYVICTIS
+479 EAKYVICTIS

-496 TNRRLLESL
+496 TSRRLLESL
-505 KAICHHTQPS
+505 KVICHRTQPS
-515 IILTTDDAQEAD
+515 IILTTDDVQEAEI
-527 VLVSS
+527 LVKS

-553 TIVDHTKNGVEKS
+553 TIVDHSKGAMEN
-566 AVKTVK
+566 
-572 ATSATILDSKKK
+572 IKKK
-584 KAVGKKTTSKSK
+584 KPIRKRVSPNSK
-596 VKGK
+596 VKAK